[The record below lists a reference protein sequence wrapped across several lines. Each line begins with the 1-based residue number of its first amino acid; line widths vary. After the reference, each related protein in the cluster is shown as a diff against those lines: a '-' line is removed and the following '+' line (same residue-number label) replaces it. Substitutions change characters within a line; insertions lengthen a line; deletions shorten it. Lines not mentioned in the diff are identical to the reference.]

1 MKSFLKTTSL
11 LLFAALVTIS
21 CEGSFDSLVDER
33 LQENPTPDS
42 VSGSSGSADFSN
54 YVAIGNSLTAGFM
67 DGALYN
73 EGQENSMPALLA
85 DRLELAGAQGTF
97 NQPDINSELGF
108 NTSVDPNPDPQTGTV
123 FGRFKLDTD
132 IPGPSPTLGGDR
144 LQDTPFTGDKS
155 ALDNYGVPGIF
166 VGQLL
171 TPATGGPQSDPAFNP
186 FYARFASQPGS
197 STILGDAISAQPTFF
212 TLWIGNND
220 VLQYAISG
228 ASNPNLLTTKGK
240 FEDQY
245 LTGNSN
251 FDSVIDQ
258 LLSNTNA
265 DGVLINIPN
274 VLAIPF
280 FQAVPYNAINLT
292 ADEAQQLN
300 AALQGVNDALDGVAQ
315 FPDHTQEEVNERKI
329 NYSEGNNPVLVRDP
343 ALEDYADEYD
353 QLLAA
358 GAINQQ
364 ERQALVPYEQSRP
377 LRVGQIQ
384 GQPRPE
390 LLTFSAGSVIG
401 TEANPQSQSATTIGV
416 VIPLGFDIENP
427 ANSTGDEFFLTIP
440 EQTEI
445 LTKTAQFNGIIKA
458 AANSSDRLA
467 LYDTQAGNSAF
478 TDIFGL
484 SSNDDPGITVD
495 GVDLAPDFSPNGVFS
510 TDGIHPNPRGNA
522 IIANEI
528 IGVIEDNFGSSIP
541 EVNVLNLPSV
551 QLCAGNCAS
560 QQSKTKSAVIGRIT
574 YNIDMTR

>member
-1 MKSFLKTTSL
+1 MKSFLKTTFL
-11 LLFAALVTIS
+11 LLFAAFFCLS
-21 CEGSFDSLVDER
+21 CESSFDSLVDER
-33 LQENPTPDS
+33 LEENPAPDS
-42 VSGSSGSADFSN
+42 ASGSSGSADFSN

-67 DGALYN
+67 DAALYN

-85 DRLELAGAQGTF
+85 QQLQFAGAPGNFT
-97 NQPDINSELGF
+97 QPDINSELGF
-108 NTSVDPNPDPQTGTV
+108 NTSVKPNPNPQTGTI
-123 FGRFKLDTD
+123 FGRYKLDTS
-132 IPGPSPTLGGDR
+132 IPGPSPTVGGD
-144 LQDTPFTGDKS
+144 QIGDYSGS
-155 ALDNYGVPGIF
+155 ASDLNNFGVPGIF
-166 VGQLL
+166 AGHLL

-197 STILGDAISAQPTFF
+197 STVLGDAISAQPTFF

-228 ASNPNLLTTKGK
+228 ASNPALLTSQSD
-240 FEDQY
+240 FNNQY
-245 LTGNSN
+245 NN
-251 FDSVIDQ
+251 VINQ
-258 LLSNTNA
+258 LLSNTSA
-265 DGVLINIPN
+265 DGVIVNIPN

-292 ADEAQQLN
+292 AEEAQQLN
-300 AALQGVNDALDGVAQ
+300 TALQGVNDALDGVAQ

-401 TEANPQSQSATTIGV
+401 TEANPQSQSPTTIGV

-445 LTKTAQFNGIIKA
+445 LTKTAQFNGIIEA
-458 AANSSDRLA
+458 AANSSDRLT

-484 SSNDDPGITVD
+484 AADDEPGITVD
-495 GVDLAPDFSPNGVFS
+495 GVDLAPDFTPNGVFS

-528 IGVIEDNFGSSIP
+528 IGVIENNFGSSIP

-551 QLCAGNCAS
+551 QLCAGNCLS
-560 QQSKTKSAVIGRIT
+560 QQSKTKPAAIGNIT
-574 YNIDMTR
+574 YNVDMTR